1 MSFSWLTDI
10 LTWHDHR
17 SGVDY
22 APSFHLPWIP
32 NPKEKPWLKRSAFIC
47 EFRIYGPLHWCTAF
61 MEPSQGAEYSL
72 GYEEQ
77 QR

>member
-10 LTWHDHR
+10 LTWYDHR

-32 NPKEKPWLKRSAFIC
+32 NPKEKPWLKRSVFIC
-47 EFRIYGPLHWCTAF
+47 EFRIYGPLHWWTAF
-61 MEPSQGAEYSL
+61 TEPSQGTEYIL
-72 GYEEQ
+72 GYEEW